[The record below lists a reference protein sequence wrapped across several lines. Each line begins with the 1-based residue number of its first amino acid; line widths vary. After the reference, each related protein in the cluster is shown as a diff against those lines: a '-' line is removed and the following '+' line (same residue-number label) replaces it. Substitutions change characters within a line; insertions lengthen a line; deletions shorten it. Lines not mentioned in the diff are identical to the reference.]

1 MVIKWNVNLGIKI
14 QLEGIDIEEVERFVY
29 LDATVTTSGS
39 AGEDMCQAGKSTS
52 TLLQLKEHL
61 EEQLRI
67 FQSSVLAVLLYV
79 C

>member
-1 MVIKWNVNLGIKI
+1 MKWNVNLGIKI

-39 AGEDMCQAGKSTS
+39 AGEDMCQAGKGTS

-61 EEQLRI
+61 VEQLRI
-67 FQSSVLAVLLYV
+67 FQSSVLAVVLYG

>member
-1 MVIKWNVNLGIKI
+1 MKWNVNLGIKI
-14 QLEGIDIEEVERFVY
+14 QLEGIDIEEVDKFIY

-52 TLLQLKEHL
+52 TLLQLKEDL
-61 EEQLRI
+61 EEQLMI
-67 FQSSVLAVLLYV
+67 FQSRVLAVLLYG